1 MNIAVIG
8 GGGREHAIIRSLKR
22 SNDVSHI
29 YALPGNGGIAEDAEC
44 VAIGAKDLDAIVDF
58 AVEKKLDYVVVA
70 PDDPL
75 VLGLVDMLEE
85 KGIVGPPNGS
95 KPRDVLVDALELEAL
110 RAFEDNDAQ
119 E

>member
-1 MNIAVIG
+1 M
-8 GGGREHAIIRSLKR
+8 
-22 SNDVSHI
+22 
-29 YALPGNGGIAEDAEC
+29 
-44 VAIGAKDLDAIVDF
+44 
-58 AVEKKLDYVVVA
+58 
-70 PDDPL
+70 
-75 VLGLVDMLEE
+75 DMLEE